1 MALGFVPD
9 SPLEFMNTRPITSE
23 DTDAVAEFVGL
34 ARERPNDLVDP
45 FPPATEMEILADMG
59 ARGKGPGRPRV
70 ALGEGGEVVGWGA
83 VDFSPAMKRALL
95 VGPVVHPAQRTKGHG
110 RNLMQAM
117 VQNARDAHQKHV
129 RVCVGA
135 HNGAGQA
142 LLRAEGFRASE
153 RHTCLRLPRPPEI
166 PALEEMQGIRV
177 ERVDPEHAETYFD
190 FTCKFVPRQPRQVGA
205 LLKADAYA
213 AFLAYKGG
221 RPVACVE
228 IDMRYGEIATVENV
242 DGPPSLLHRGLG
254 NLLLAEAARVAFGN
268 DRIQAVEL
276 LMPGTDRARHDQ
288 MRERGF
294 QVQHELVA
302 FEQRI

>member
-9 SPLEFMNTRPITSE
+9 SPLEFMKTRPITSQ
-23 DTDAVAEFVGL
+23 DTAPVADLVQL
-34 ARERPNDLVDP
+34 VRERPNDLVDP
-45 FPPATEMEILADMG
+45 FPPATETEILADMG

-70 ALGEGGEVVGWGA
+70 ALERGEVVGWGA
-83 VDFSPAMKRALL
+83 VDFSPSMKRAAL
-95 VGPVVHPAQRTKGHG
+95 VGPVVHPAHRTKRHG
-110 RNLMQAM
+110 RNLIQAM

-129 RVCVGA
+129 RVCLGA

-153 RHTCLRLPRPPEI
+153 RHTCLRLPRPAEVPV
-166 PALEEMQGIRV
+166 LEEMPGIRV
-177 ERVDPEHAETYFD
+177 ERVDADHAKTYFD

-205 LLKADAYA
+205 LLKAEEYA
-213 AFLAYKGG
+213 AFLAYKSG

-228 IDMRYGEIATVENV
+228 VDMRYGEVATVENV

-254 NLLLAEAARVAFGN
+254 NLLLAEAARHAFGS

-302 FEQRI
+302 FELRI

>member
-23 DTDAVAEFVGL
+23 DTAPVSNLVRL
-34 ARERPNDLVDP
+34 VRERPNDLVDP
-45 FPPATEMEILADMG
+45 FPPATETEILADMG

-70 ALGEGGEVVGWGA
+70 ALGKHGEVVGWGA

-95 VGPVVHPAQRTKGHG
+95 VGPVVHPAQRRKGHG
-110 RNLMQAM
+110 RNLVQAV
-117 VQNARDAHQKHV
+117 VQNARDAHQKHI

-153 RHTCLRLPRPPEI
+153 RHTCLRLPRPPQV
-166 PALEEMQGIRV
+166 PAPDEVQGIRI
-177 ERVDPEHAETYFD
+177 ERVDAEHDDTYFD
-190 FTCKFVPRQPRQVGA
+190 FTCRFVPRQPRQVGA
-205 LLKADAYA
+205 LLKADEYA
-213 AFLAYKGG
+213 AFLAYRGG

-228 IDMRYGEIATVENV
+228 VDMRFGEIATVENV

-254 NLLLAEAARVAFGN
+254 NLLLAEAVHVAFRN

-276 LMPGTDRARHDQ
+276 LMPGTERARHDQ
-288 MRERGF
+288 MRKRGF
-294 QVQHELVA
+294 QVQHELVV

>member
-9 SPLEFMNTRPITSE
+9 SPLEFMKTRPITSQ
-23 DTDAVAEFVGL
+23 DTAPVADLVQL
-34 ARERPNDLVDP
+34 VRARPNDLVDP
-45 FPPATEMEILADMG
+45 FPPATETEILADMG

-70 ALGEGGEVVGWGA
+70 ALERGEVVGWGA
-83 VDFSPAMKRALL
+83 VDFSPAMKRAAL
-95 VGPVVHPAQRTKGHG
+95 VGPVVHPAHRTKGHG
-110 RNLMQAM
+110 RNLIRAL
-117 VQNARDAHQKHV
+117 VQNAKDAHQKHV
-129 RVCVGA
+129 RVCLGA

-153 RHTCLRLPRPPEI
+153 RHTCLRMPRPAEV
-166 PALEEMQGIRV
+166 PALEEMAGIRV
-177 ERVDPEHAETYFD
+177 ERVDADDDDTYFD
-190 FTCKFVPRQPRQVGA
+190 FTCKFVPRQPRQIGA
-205 LLKADAYA
+205 LLKADEYA
-213 AFLAYKGG
+213 ALLAYKSG

-228 IDMRYGEIATVENV
+228 VDMRYGDIATIENV

-254 NLLLAEAARVAFGN
+254 NLLLAEAARLAFGN

-276 LMPGTDRARHDQ
+276 LMPGTDRARHDK

-302 FEQRI
+302 FELRI

>member
-9 SPLEFMNTRPITSE
+9 SPLEFMNTRPISSD
-23 DTDAVAEFVGL
+23 DTAPVAELVQL
-34 ARERPNDLVDP
+34 VRQRPNDMVDP
-45 FPPATEMEILADMG
+45 FPPATETEILADMG
-59 ARGKGPGRPRV
+59 ARGRGPGRTRV
-70 ALGEGGEVVGWGA
+70 ALGENGEVVGCGA
-83 VDFSPAMKRALL
+83 VDYSPAMKRALL

-129 RVCVGA
+129 RACVA
-135 HNGAGQA
+135 ARNGAGQA
-142 LLRAEGFRASE
+142 LLRAEGFRATG
-153 RHTCLRLPRPPEI
+153 RHTCLRLSRPREI

-177 ERVDPEHAETYFD
+177 ERVDPDDGEAYFK
-190 FTCKFVPRQPRQVGA
+190 FTSKLVPRQPRQVGA
-205 LLKADAYA
+205 LLKANDYA
-213 AFLAYKGG
+213 AFLAHKGG

-228 IDMRYGEIATVENV
+228 VDMRWGETATVENV

-254 NLLLAEAARVAFGN
+254 NRLLAEAAHVAFAN

-288 MRERGF
+288 MRARGF
-294 QVQHELVA
+294 EVLHELVT
-302 FEQRI
+302 FELRI

>member
-9 SPLEFMNTRPITSE
+9 SPLEFMNTRPITSQ
-23 DTDAVAEFVGL
+23 DTAPAAELVRL
-34 ARERPNDLVDP
+34 VRERPNDLVDP
-45 FPPATEMEILADMG
+45 FPPATENELLADMG

-70 ALGEGGEVVGWGA
+70 ALGEDGEVVGWGA
-83 VDFSPAMKRALL
+83 VDFSPSMKRALL

-110 RNLMQAM
+110 RNLIQALL
-117 VQNARDAHQKHV
+117 QNARDAHQKHV
-129 RVCVGA
+129 RVGVGA

-142 LLRAEGFRASE
+142 LLRAEGFRATE
-153 RHTCLRLPRPPEI
+153 RHTCLRLQQPPEI
-166 PALEEMQGIRV
+166 PALDEMAGIRV
-177 ERVDPEHAETYFD
+177 ARVDADHSDRYFD

-205 LLKADAYA
+205 LLKADDYA
-213 AFLAYKGG
+213 AFLAYKGD

-228 IDMRYGEIATVENV
+228 VDMRYGDVATVENV

-254 NLLLAEAARVAFGN
+254 NLLLAEAARVAFEHA
-268 DRIQAVEL
+268 RIQAVDL

-294 QVQHELVA
+294 QIQHELVA
-302 FEQRI
+302 YELRI